1 MSNYHEDPPNRRI
14 GAAIV
19 VFAGGSAACVL
30 LLHLLTGTFIAPN
43 FSSMNPTYGF
53 VMFCGIPFILGVFAA
68 IARALAGYRGV
79 SASLIAVIAILVLN
93 GIMVLFTG
101 AEGIICLMM
110 AFPIVFV
117 IALLGSALTSAICN
131 ASGFPR
137 GPAAGAFSMVA
148 LLLPLQSIEGKLDVP
163 DPVYEVTTSVHVNAP
178 PAAVWS
184 KLVAFSEIAPPE
196 EWVFK
201 TGVAY
206 PIRARIEGDGVGAV
220 RYCEFTTGA
229 FVEPIEVWDEPRRLA
244 FSVIENPP
252 ALEELSP
259 YEGLEPPHVLGYLE
273 AERGQFLL
281 HELPDGTTRLEGTT
295 WYRHGLRPATYWRL
309 WSDAIIHTI
318 HRRVLEHIQ
327 AEAERDSLGE
337 SGTVG
342 TP

>member
-1 MSNYHEDPPNRRI
+1 MSDSQQDPPTRSI
-14 GAAIV
+14 GPAIV

-30 LLHLLTGTFIAPN
+30 LLHLLTGSYVAP
-43 FSSMNPTYGF
+43 FYDSATPVVYGF

-79 SASLIAVIAILVLN
+79 SASLVAVIAILVLN
-93 GIMVLFTG
+93 GFMVLFTG
-101 AEGIICLMM
+101 AEGIICLVM

-117 IALLGSALTSAICN
+117 IALLGAALTSAICN

-137 GPAAGAFSMVA
+137 GPAAGAFGMVA
-148 LLLPLQSIEGKLDVP
+148 LLLPLQGAETRVDLP
-163 DPVYEVTTSVHVNAP
+163 DPVYEVKTSVHVDAP
-178 PAAVWS
+178 ASVVWS
-184 KLVAFSEIAPPE
+184 KLIAFSKIAPPE

-252 ALEELSP
+252 ALDELSP

-281 HELPDGTTRLEGTT
+281 HELPDGTTVLEGTT
-295 WYRHGLRPATYWRL
+295 WYRHGLRPAAYWRL

-318 HRRVLEHIQ
+318 HRRVLEHIKV
-327 AEAERDSLGE
+327 EAEREAFG
-337 SGTVG
+337 G
-342 TP
+342 